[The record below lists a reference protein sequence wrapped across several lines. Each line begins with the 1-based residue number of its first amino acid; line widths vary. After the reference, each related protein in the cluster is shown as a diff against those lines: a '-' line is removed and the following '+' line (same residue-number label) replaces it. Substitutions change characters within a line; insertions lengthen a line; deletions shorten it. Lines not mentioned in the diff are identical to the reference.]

1 MAVRHRAAPQGLKG
15 GHGGA
20 NFGFPRVGPGSPLG
34 MNFSDES
41 PEERDNET
49 GSEGDSTE
57 SAESLPGAPTEDD
70 AEAGDTDQHS
80 DSDA

>member
-1 MAVRHRAAPQGLKG
+1 
-15 GHGGA
+15 
-20 NFGFPRVGPGSPLG
+20 